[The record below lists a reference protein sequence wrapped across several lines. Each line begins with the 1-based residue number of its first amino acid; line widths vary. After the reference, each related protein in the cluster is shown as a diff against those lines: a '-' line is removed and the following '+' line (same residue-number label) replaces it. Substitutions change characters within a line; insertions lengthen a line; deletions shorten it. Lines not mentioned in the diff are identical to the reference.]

1 MSSFQQ
7 YLVNLPRPSPEDRGL
22 LHPMQPYIIQDI
34 VYPRQQ
40 AVCPECTKTIPTRS
54 LAVYVPSQREAVEFN
69 FHPTD
74 SGDKICSLEE
84 PQTDDH
90 YKTLESIAAQIK
102 IEALMKLA
110 LKGFA
115 RLPPVYP

>member
-1 MSSFQQ
+1 MDAFEQ

-22 LHPMQPYIIQDI
+22 LRPMQPYIIRDI
-34 VYPRQQ
+34 VDPRQQ
-40 AVCPECTKTIPTRS
+40 VVCPECTKTIPTRS

-69 FHPTD
+69 FHPTN

-102 IEALMKLA
+102 IEALMKSA
-110 LKGFA
+110 LEGFF
-115 RLPPVYP
+115 RLPPIHG

>member
-7 YLVNLPRPSPEDRGL
+7 YLVNLPRPSPEGRGL
-22 LHPMQPYIIQDI
+22 LRSMQPYIIQDI
-34 VYPRQQ
+34 VDPKQQ

-69 FHPTD
+69 FHPAD
-74 SGDKICSLEE
+74 SGNRICGLEE
-84 PQTDDH
+84 PKTDDH
-90 YKTLESIAAQIK
+90 YKTLESIAAQINA
-102 IEALMKLA
+102 EAWLILA

-115 RLPPVYP
+115 RLPPIYR